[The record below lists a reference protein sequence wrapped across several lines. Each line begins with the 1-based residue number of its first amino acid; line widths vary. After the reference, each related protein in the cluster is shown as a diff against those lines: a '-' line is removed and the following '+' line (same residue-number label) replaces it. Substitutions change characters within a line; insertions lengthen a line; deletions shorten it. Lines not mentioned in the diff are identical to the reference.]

1 MAGAAANR
9 RGTSAKAKRK
19 VKKKDT
25 SCWTSFSSRN
35 RSFFYSWNFLRSRL
49 RTLEVRSEPMHAGD
63 AALLVIC
70 ALLFGYLLY
79 ALLKAEE
86 F

>member
-1 MAGAAANR
+1 MA
-9 RGTSAKAKRK
+9 
-19 VKKKDT
+19 
-25 SCWTSFSSRN
+25 
-35 RSFFYSWNFLRSRL
+35 L
-49 RTLEVRSEPMHAGD
+49 GD
-63 AALLVIC
+63 LTLLVIC